1 MNDEYVVVKFADGD
15 QIIAQL
21 LNETQQ
27 GVLLLRPITIKL
39 ATVMSDG
46 VPVERMMTS
55 VYCPMSDQESFVID
69 NRHVMFVNRLH
80 PKMIKNYI
88 SMSKELY
95 EANRFEAAETQNDKQ
110 QEDNLEETRS
120 TTIVYH

>member
-1 MNDEYVVVKFADGD
+1 MNDEYVVVKFADGE
-15 QIIAQL
+15 QVIAQL

-27 GVLLLRPITIKL
+27 GVLLLRPIMIKL
-39 ATVMSDG
+39 STVMSDG

-80 PKMIKNYI
+80 PKMINTYI

-95 EANRFEAAETQNDKQ
+95 SSSRFDSTEQPEEKQ
-110 QEDNLEETRS
+110 ESVLEKSS